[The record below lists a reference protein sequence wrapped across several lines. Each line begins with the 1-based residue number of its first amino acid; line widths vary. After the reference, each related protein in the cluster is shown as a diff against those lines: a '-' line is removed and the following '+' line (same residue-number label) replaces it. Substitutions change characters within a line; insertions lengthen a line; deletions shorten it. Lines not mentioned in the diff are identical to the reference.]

1 MNRFVRMFI
10 LVFLV
15 QMTIGALLFVF
26 SKTWNERIL
35 GIVLLATMPV
45 VFYITRRAII
55 HASMDA
61 VRLRELS
68 RSLSNKNWELARS
81 NEQLR
86 ISSERKNEFISIASH
101 QLRTP
106 LTALTGYLSMILEHS
121 YGQIPIELNMPIT
134 RAHKSAVRLTNL
146 VNELLRISRIEQ
158 GDLAYDITPIDTVH
172 LVHEVVDEFSQKATE
187 KNLHLFIDVQPSET
201 PYLAL
206 ADEQKLREV
215 LHNIVDNAINYTPQG
230 KVTICIKNS
239 DNNTQLI
246 EVSDTGIGIAHE
258 DIRLLFGKFQ
268 RGERGARQFTDGS
281 GLGLYISKKLISG
294 MHGQIHIDSPGP
306 GKGAIFTIEL
316 PKEGCMTLVKPE
328 TPSQTEFLE
337 I

>member
-1 MNRFVRMFI
+1 
-10 LVFLV
+10 
-15 QMTIGALLFVF
+15 
-26 SKTWNERIL
+26 
-35 GIVLLATMPV
+35 
-45 VFYITRRAII
+45 
-55 HASMDA
+55 
-61 VRLRELS
+61 
-68 RSLSNKNWELARS
+68 
-81 NEQLR
+81 
-86 ISSERKNEFISIASH
+86 
-101 QLRTP
+101 
-106 LTALTGYLSMILEHS
+106 MILEHS

-172 LVHEVVDEFSQKATE
+172 LVREVVDEFSQKAAS
-187 KNLHLFIDVQPSET
+187 KNLHLSIEIEPTET
-201 PYLAL
+201 PHLAL

-230 KVTICIKNS
+230 KVTISVKNS
-239 DNNTQLI
+239 PENTQLV

-294 MHGQIHIDSPGP
+294 MHGKIHIDSPGP
-306 GKGAIFTIEL
+306 GKGAVFTIEL
-316 PKEGCMTLVKPE
+316 PKEGYMPIIRPE
-328 TPSQTEFLE
+328 FPAQREFLGD
-337 I
+337 